1 MISTRARRSPTAVG
15 GFRLPLR
22 GRIGGTDR
30 AIMAR
35 IDAIQSPALDEIMPR
50 LSRAANHSVLW
61 MGVAA
66 GLTLTGR
73 RRGRRAAVE
82 GLASI
87 AVASAVSN
95 VVFKG
100 LAGRARPAMRVP
112 PARQLT
118 HGRPHST
125 SFPSG
130 HAASAAAFATGT
142 ALELPAL
149 AVPVGALA
157 AAVGASR
164 VVTGVHYP
172 SDVLAG
178 FAIGV
183 GAGLL
188 TRRLLTRFTGLRAA

>member
-1 MISTRARRSPTAVG
+1 MITAMTSTRARPRPPARG
-15 GFRLPLR
+15 GLPLR
-22 GRIGGTDR
+22 GRIGATDR

-35 IDAIQSPALDEIMPR
+35 IDAIQSPALDQIMPR

-61 MGVAA
+61 MGIAA

-73 RRGRRAAVE
+73 PRARRAAVR
-82 GLASI
+82 GLASV

-95 VVFKG
+95 VIGKG
-100 LAGRARPAMRVP
+100 LTGRARPAMRVP
-112 PARQLT
+112 AARELS

-142 ALELPAL
+142 ALELPVL

-164 VVTGVHYP
+164 VVTGLHYP
-172 SDVLAG
+172 SDVVAG
-178 FAIGV
+178 FAVGV
-183 GAGLL
+183 GSGLL
-188 TRRLLTRFTGLRAA
+188 TRRLRPGR